1 MANQSTQLRAVSSG
15 IRWGIKLPIFLLT
28 LLASVQIHAGVDL
41 FEHQPESIHSE
52 NGVLNADLVV
62 KYADVTLND
71 KVVRLRTYNGTL
83 FGPSFVI
90 QPGDVMKIRNLNRLP
105 ENHDGDHAE
114 TEADGYVAPHG
125 FNTINLHTH
134 GLNVDPEGNSDN
146 VLLLIE
152 PGYFVPFEFAIPDD
166 HPTGLF
172 WYHPHR
178 HGATAVHLGSAMAG
192 NIIITGDGDLGAI
205 PEIAAAKELEMIF
218 SEIPLAQVDDHYEV
232 PDQPLDIFNAVTEI
246 FSINGLAV
254 HEIERVSPFGAPWT
268 AAKKQ
273 QELPEIRISPGE
285 VQRWKMTHAGID
297 QFLNLTIVS
306 EDESGGDTIPLHMVA
321 YDGITLPE
329 VDTEDAIFIAAANR
343 AEFLVQ
349 GPSSPGRYIFKSIP
363 NEHQDPL
370 EIPLAVVIVE
380 GEPMDMA
387 LPNALNPPVDRL
399 PDIADDE
406 ITRRRVI
413 SFDVVDGPRSP
424 VPDFKV
430 NNRFF
435 DGDRVDQTM
444 FLDTAEEWVLT
455 TDLRMSHPFHIHV
468 NWFQVTQINGVDV
481 EPRWQDT
488 VAIPKGGTVTIRHR
502 FQRFSGKIVLHC
514 HILAHEDLGMMA
526 LLEIIDPKNLN
537 HVQSWRQAQFERP
550 INQFEGGNLADPD
563 GDFKSNYFH
572 FAFNIS
578 PYSLPPYTSST
589 SGLLE
594 LSTVSIDGS
603 DYQGFD
609 FDRVSGAESEVEY
622 MLQSSDDLH
631 EWTNVPY
638 ETVGDPTDLGNGY
651 ERVSIR
657 DLRPLPLGP
666 SPEAPSRFLRV
677 SAAPWEY
684 QPQLITPDLPQ

>member
-1 MANQSTQLRAVSSG
+1 MISRGNITLAV
-15 IRWGIKLPIFLLT
+15 FLLS
-28 LLASVQIHAGVDL
+28 LLVTFQINAAVNL
-41 FEHQPESIHSE
+41 FDHQPESITSE

-192 NIIITGDGDLGAI
+192 NIIITGDGDLDAI

-218 SEIPLAQVDDHYEV
+218 SEIPLASVDDHYEV
-232 PDQPLDIFNAVTEI
+232 PDQPLDIFNALTEV

-254 HEIERVSPFGAPWT
+254 HEIEREAPFGSGNVWK
-268 AAKKQ
+268 AAEKQ
-273 QELPEIRISPGE
+273 QELPEIRIRPGE

-306 EDESGGDTIPLHMVA
+306 EGGGDTIPLHMVA

-399 PDIADDE
+399 PDIADAE

-572 FAFNIS
+572 FAFNIP
-578 PYSLPPYTSST
+578 PYSLPPYTSAT

-594 LSTVSIDGS
+594 LSTVSVDGS
-603 DYQGFD
+603 DYQGFE

-651 ERVSIR
+651 ERVFIR
-657 DLRPLPLGP
+657 DSRPLQSGP
-666 SPEAPSRFLRV
+666 SPAAPSRFLRV